1 MRGRVEHIASGR
13 VAHVTSL
20 EELVAFLT
28 DVLRD
33 EAPRTETSGFSDT
46 VGRRPER

>member
-20 EELVAFLT
+20 KGLLAFLT

-33 EAPRTETSGFSDT
+33 EPPRTETSGLSDT
-46 VGRRPER
+46 VGRRPDR

>member
-20 EELVAFLT
+20 EGFLTFLT
-28 DVLRD
+28 DVLAD
-33 EAPRTETSGFSDT
+33 EAPIEPSGLGDT
-46 VGRRPER
+46 VGRRPEP